1 MNRALKVILLTILA
15 SGILATGCSTPAE
28 VSEVE
33 APEIGKAA
41 PSFQLTDIDGQTV
54 SLSDFQG
61 KPVLLN
67 FWATWCGPC
76 RFEMPY
82 IQEVYNERSEP
93 GLVILAINI
102 GESFAKVKEFM
113 QDYNLSFPVLLDL
126 EGKVAEKYN
135 ILPIPTTYFIDSD
148 GIIRDMQI
156 GAFRSVAEIEDI
168 LSRVFP

>member
-1 MNRALKVILLTILA
+1 MNRALEVILLMILA
-15 SGILATGCSTPAE
+15 TGILATGCST
-28 VSEVE
+28 VE

-76 RFEMPY
+76 HLEIPY
-82 IQEVYNERSEP
+82 IQEVYDEQSEP
-93 GLVILAINI
+93 GLVILAINLR
-102 GESFAKVKEFM
+102 ESLAKVKEFV

-126 EGKVAEKYN
+126 EGMVAEKYN

-148 GIIRDMQI
+148 GIIRDIQI
-156 GAFRSVAEIEDI
+156 GAFRSVADIEDI

>member
-1 MNRALKVILLTILA
+1 MLLILLA
-15 SGILATGCSTPAE
+15 SGILVTGCSA
-28 VSEVE
+28 SVE

-41 PSFQLTDIDGQTV
+41 SGFQLTDIDGQSI
-54 SLSDFQG
+54 SLSDFRG
-61 KPVLLN
+61 EPVLLN

-76 RFEMPY
+76 RMEMPY
-82 IQEVYNERSEP
+82 IQEVYDERSEP

-102 GESFAKVKEFM
+102 GESLTTVEEFM
-113 QDYNLSFPVLLDL
+113 RDYNLSFPVLLDMK
-126 EGKVAEKYN
+126 GNVAGKYN
-135 ILPIPTTYFIDSD
+135 ITGIPATYFIDSD

>member
-15 SGILATGCSTPAE
+15 SGILATGCST
-28 VSEVE
+28 VE
-33 APEIGKAA
+33 PLEIGDAA

-61 KPVLLN
+61 EPVLLN
-67 FWATWCGPC
+67 FWATWCVPC
-76 RFEMPY
+76 RLEMPY

-102 GESFAKVKEFM
+102 GESLAKVEEFM
-113 QDYNLSFPVLLDL
+113 QDNNLSFPVLLDL

-148 GIIRDMQI
+148 GIIRGMQFF
-156 GAFRSVAEIEDI
+156 AFRSVAEIEDI

>member
-1 MNRALKVILLTILA
+1 MSQTLKLILLVILA
-15 SGILATGCSTPAE
+15 SGILVTGCSA
-28 VSEVE
+28 SVE

-41 PSFQLTDIDGQTV
+41 PGFQLTDIDGQSI
-54 SLSDFQG
+54 SLSDFRG
-61 KPVLLN
+61 EPVLLN

-76 RFEMPY
+76 RSEMPY
-82 IQEVYNERSEP
+82 IQEVYDERSEP

-102 GESFAKVKEFM
+102 GESLTTVEEFM

-126 EGKVAEKYN
+126 EGNVAEKYN
-135 ILPIPTTYFIDSD
+135 IRGIPTTYFIDSD
-148 GIIRDMQI
+148 GIIRDIMI